1 MDNQLSITSLA
12 LLLFFLGWFAWDQN
26 KLIQSQRERIVLL
39 EQKIIF
45 QSLVINAT
53 LENNNYIPDSE
64 KPLY

>member
-53 LENNNYIPDSE
+53 LENNNYIPDPVN
-64 KPLY
+64 PLN

>member
-26 KLIQSQRERIVLL
+26 KLIQSQREKIVLL
-39 EQKIIF
+39 EQKVIF

-53 LENNNYIPDSE
+53 LKNDNYIPDPVN
-64 KPLY
+64 PLN